1 MNFNIRYSIVILGI
15 AVLLH
20 SCEDIDNF
28 EEPNTILTGHVSYQG
43 DSIYLGNNEV
53 EFELWQSGFGK
64 LVPIAVRLDQHGAYS
79 ARLFDG
85 QYKLVFVGGQ
95 GPFRTNVIN
104 QQQRDTIFVD
114 LKGDQQETIEVIPYF
129 MVRNASFQHTASTIS
144 GNCTVEQIITD
155 VDPKTVERVTLY
167 VNETVFVS
175 DNGDYNDARADAD
188 ISDLSNLSMSVDLPE
203 SLMAKPYVFA
213 RIGVKI
219 GGVEDMIYS
228 KVEKIKL

>member
-1 MNFNIRYSIVILGI
+1 LIIIQKSLEILINNHSKKQKMNFNIRYSIVILGI

-129 MVRNASFQHTASTIS
+129 MVRNASFQHTA
-144 GNCTVEQIITD
+144 
-155 VDPKTVERVTLY
+155 
-167 VNETVFVS
+167 
-175 DNGDYNDARADAD
+175 
-188 ISDLSNLSMSVDLPE
+188 
-203 SLMAKPYVFA
+203 
-213 RIGVKI
+213 
-219 GGVEDMIYS
+219 
-228 KVEKIKL
+228 